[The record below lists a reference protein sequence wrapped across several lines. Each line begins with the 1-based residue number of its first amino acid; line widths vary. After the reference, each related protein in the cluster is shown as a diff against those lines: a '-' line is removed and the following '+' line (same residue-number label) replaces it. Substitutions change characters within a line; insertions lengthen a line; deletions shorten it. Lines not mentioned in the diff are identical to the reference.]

1 MRIKSLMKLIN
12 NNNYYSWRT
21 ILSKT
26 VFLIH
31 VQKHSAPF
39 FIKMSCMTKNMLMTE
54 TLDLVKCLLDNFW
67 KMKPNK
73 LDLSSGFTIS

>member
-31 VQKHSAPF
+31 VQKHAPF
-39 FIKMSCMTKNMLMTE
+39 FIKMSCTTKNMLMTE

-73 LDLSSGFTIS
+73 LDLSGGFTIS